1 MTNTQELI
9 AQIPNTINAY
19 IIEKE
24 IGKGTLGGVY
34 SAINQY
40 TDEKVAIKILFKK
53 TLQRNK
59 SELSL
64 INNEITILKILN
76 HKNIIKLYE
85 VFETS
90 NFIFIVTELCTGK
103 QLFDMIYTKK
113 NLTESEALPIFHQ
126 LIDALVYLH
135 NMNIVHR
142 DIKPEHILFDTA
154 GNIKL
159 TDFGYSCY
167 YNSKNNILN
176 EDVGT
181 PSYACPEM
189 HKGMWYKP
197 EQADVWS
204 CGVVLYV
211 MVCGYLPFSEE
222 DEEENVRYIE
232 KGDYEIPSYLSPQ
245 LVDLIK
251 HMMDPDPKTRYY
263 LADVINHAWFN
274 SSPSFQTLLGGINY
288 FEMKYPIDSRILNIC
303 GSYGF
308 DKDKVRV
315 ALEQNKYNEYST
327 VYRLCVN
334 KIVNAGMSSI
344 SDLSSNEF
352 KGYIEDKNN
361 ILDEEE
367 QHNKQEKF
375 DKEIQEMKTILNN
388 QEKQLINFEE
398 EAMKALNEITTEYIN
413 IQKEEIEKE
422 KKALA
427 EESIIIPTNESNNSS
442 ASHKNL
448 HKVVEPD
455 YAVLPHI
462 VISNAR
468 TIDRFES
475 LYIERRDLSESP
487 CGHNRDSFPDISI
500 RGSGYPYGNY
510 RIIDLKKKTKRGRS
524 EMVVSTNI
532 RRFRQYY
539 NKEYDLKRE
548 EYLKR
553 ENPKRRKAIT
563 KRNEVEEAVR
573 IYKKS
578 IEVEEVKES
587 DGESFSLNSFS
598 SSFNGDLKKDDLFDF
613 TEEEENKKEQEEEE
627 RQRQEMIEQEERL
640 QMQKEKE
647 RQRYIIEQ
655 KRKYEEECRLKE
667 LEKEKEKTKLE
678 EERKFRFSK
687 RFQKGF
693 TVFTKKIL
701 EQVISTNKEEDSD
714 KNNSIEET
722 NTNKEEITQIE
733 PAIAKVEEDEEKKK
747 KEEEERVIKER
758 ERIEQ
763 EEKLKRDA
771 EIERARIENEE
782 REKERIRIERE
793 ENLRKEKEM
802 EAERLKVEEENE
814 RLRIEK
820 EKILKE
826 TEEKEKLKRE
836 AEEMI
841 QLQKE
846 ARERELIRQ
855 KEEEKERERIK
866 AKELREAEEEKE
878 KLRIELE
885 KKERTR
891 IEEEK
896 LKEKLAAEENE
907 RMRQEKILQ
916 EKVKT
921 EERDRR
927 EKNKRE
933 ERGKVEPGKRKNRMM
948 SKEKNR
954 TRVTSRERTKKI
966 IEENKKRVEERERLR
981 QLKEERDK
989 LQKAKE
995 EKLKKKVLEERKKK
1009 ESEFKEKLK
1018 QIEIEK
1024 EKIRKAKE
1032 LKERMKKEKEERLK
1046 KESAI
1051 KEKQLKE
1058 IENQAK
1064 AELRQKYEQALKK
1077 EKENILLNLERR
1089 NTKSII
1095 NSEKPKKQLDSYKKD
1110 LHLEASFAS
1119 YRYIP
1124 FQKKKSKNS
1133 QFNSI
1138 TPRESANK
1146 TFISNTLFSPNNFT
1160 TIEQKTD
1167 NNTNFISYQTN
1178 LSNYK
1183 NGSAQC
1189 QSLTKSKTKLRN
1201 AFFNPRTQ
1209 DGFSCNISSNDM
1221 NSRIEKKEVNST
1233 LRSEYP
1239 TTRDFNDTDNK
1250 ISQDEKND
1258 YSLLN
1263 LNQSKR
1269 NRSMELENITINETI
1284 VENEKEN
1291 KIKDVTAQIKTL
1303 KIKKEKS
1310 FDKSTFNFGRGTPKV
1325 KSFLSTYNNQKKKF
1339 YIRTSTYPTKENELP
1354 SFTSK
1359 GKMRKISTKS
1369 IKNSTERY
1377 KQRSNSSRTRNIN
1390 TNNNS
1395 LSRTNIDS
1403 ILNELNITCP
1413 KRKNKCILTKS
1424 HRLNSSEMYNTLN
1437 KTSFIQEF
1445 KTIDNNNSNKNLT
1458 NIKNYGL
1465 KKYSSTQMNKT
1476 INIELSS
1483 SRRRSPLHLESIRI
1497 KGGFDNMNT
1506 ERVSPHRTRINFK
1519 KLTGQSNNEKPQ
1531 KIVKAKEPEKYKGIV
1546 DIKCISPFGVK
1557 ETVTRLVNNLKNNNI
1572 FYVQTSS
1579 FIFRCSKNK
1588 TSFDIEICELEKGIC
1603 YYVLKVKT
1611 GGINANFNI
1620 ISQIFN

>member
-19 IIEKE
+19 TIENE
-24 IGKGTLGGVY
+24 IGKGELGGVY

-40 TDEKVAIKILFKK
+40 TDEKVAIKILSKK

-103 QLFDMIYTKK
+103 ELFDMIYTKK

-142 DIKPEHILFDTA
+142 DIKPEHILFDNS
-154 GNIKL
+154 GNVKL

-167 YNSKNNILN
+167 YNSKTNILN

-232 KGDYEIPSYLSPQ
+232 KGDYELPSYLSPQ

-263 LADVINHAWFN
+263 LVDVVNHAWFN
-274 SSPSFQTLLGGINY
+274 SSPSIQTLLGGINY

-303 GSYGF
+303 DSYGF

-367 QHNKQEKF
+367 QQKKQENF
-375 DKEIQEMKTILNN
+375 DKDIQEMKTILNN
-388 QEKQLINFEE
+388 QEKQLINLEE
-398 EAMKALNEITTEYIN
+398 EAMKDLNEITTEYIN

-487 CGHNRDSFPDISI
+487 SGHNRDSFPDISN

-510 RIIDLKKKTKRGRS
+510 RIIDLKKKAKRGRS
-524 EMVVSTNI
+524 EMVISTNI

-627 RQRQEMIEQEERL
+627 RQRREMIEQEERL

-647 RQRYIIEQ
+647 RQKYIIEQ

-667 LEKEKEKTKLE
+667 LEKEKEKMKIE

-687 RFQKGF
+687 RLQKEF

-701 EQVISTNKEEDSD
+701 EQITNKDEASD
-714 KNNSIEET
+714 KNSSIDET
-722 NTNKEEITQIE
+722 NTNKEDNSQIE
-733 PAIAKVEEDEEKKK
+733 PAIAKVDEDEEKKR
-747 KEEEERVIKER
+747 KEEEEILKKER
-758 ERIEQ
+758 ERLEL
-763 EEKLKRDA
+763 EEKLKRA
-771 EIERARIENEE
+771 EEIERARIENEE
-782 REKERIRIERE
+782 REKERLRIEEE
-793 ENLRKEKEM
+793 ENLRKEKEI
-802 EAERLKVEEENE
+802 EAEKLKEEENE

-866 AKELREAEEEKE
+866 AKELKEAEEEKE

-891 IEEEK
+891 LEEEK
-896 LKEKLAAEENE
+896 LKKKLAAEENE
-907 RMRQEKILQ
+907 RIRQEKILQ

-927 EKNKRE
+927 EKNRRE
-933 ERGKVEPGKRKNRMM
+933 ERGKVEPGKRNNRMM

-981 QLKEERDK
+981 KLKEERDK
-989 LQKAKE
+989 LKKAKE

-1009 ESEFKEKLK
+1009 EIEFKEKLK

-1046 KESAI
+1046 RENEI

-1058 IENQAK
+1058 IENQTK
-1064 AELRQKYEQALKK
+1064 AELRQKYEQALKNEK
-1077 EKENILLNLERR
+1077 EKMVTKINLERR

-1095 NSEKPKKQLDSYKKD
+1095 YSEKPKKQLDSYKKD
-1110 LHLEASFAS
+1110 LLLEASFAS

-1124 FQKKKSKNS
+1124 FQKRKSKNS

-1146 TFISNTLFSPNNFT
+1146 TFISNTLFSPNNCS

-1178 LSNYK
+1178 LSQYK
-1183 NGSAQC
+1183 TGSAGC

-1201 AFFNPRTQ
+1201 AFFNPRSQ
-1209 DGFSCNISSNDM
+1209 DRFSCNVSSNDM

-1291 KIKDVTAQIKTL
+1291 KIKDVTAKIKTL

-1310 FDKSTFNFGRGTPKV
+1310 FDKSTFNFGRNTPKV
-1325 KSFLSTYNNQKKKF
+1325 KSSLSSYNNQKKKF
-1339 YIRTSTYPTKENELP
+1339 YIRTSTYPTKESELP
-1354 SFTSK
+1354 SLTSK
-1359 GKMRKISTKS
+1359 EKMRKISTKS
-1369 IKNSTERY
+1369 IKNSTENY
-1377 KQRSNSSRTRNIN
+1377 KQRSNSSRTRNIK

-1403 ILNELNITCP
+1403 ILNELDITCP

-1424 HRLNSSEMYNTLN
+1424 HRLNSTEIYNTLN
-1437 KTSFIQEF
+1437 KTSFIKEF
-1445 KTIDNNNSNKNLT
+1445 KTIDNNNSNKTLP
-1458 NIKNYGL
+1458 KVRNYGL

-1476 INIELSS
+1476 ITIERSS

-1506 ERVSPHRTRINFK
+1506 ERIYPQRTRINFK

-1531 KIVKAKEPEKYKGIV
+1531 KIVKPKEPEKYKGIV